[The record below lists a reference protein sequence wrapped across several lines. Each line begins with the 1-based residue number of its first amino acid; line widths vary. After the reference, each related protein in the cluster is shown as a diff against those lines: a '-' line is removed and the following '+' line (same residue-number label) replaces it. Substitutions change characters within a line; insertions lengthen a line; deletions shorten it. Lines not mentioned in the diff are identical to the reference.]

1 MGGNQDRTGYVS
13 KNTIIDIIKN
23 VFELSFDI
31 EDFLE
36 KVGAIQDDLDFNS
49 FCLVFE
55 GGEDTKSLSRA
66 SSLISVSRE
75 QWIGRVSG

>member
-1 MGGNQDRTGYVS
+1 MNAFVAMGGNQDRTGYVS

-36 KVGAIQDDLDFNS
+36 KVGAI
-49 FCLVFE
+49 
-55 GGEDTKSLSRA
+55 
-66 SSLISVSRE
+66 
-75 QWIGRVSG
+75 